1 LQKSRIGVFGG
12 MGPSATVD
20 FMEKLIRL
28 TPATRDQDH
37 IPMMVANLPHIHDR
51 SSAILGRGRDPL
63 PQLLEGIDLLNHAG
77 VGVIAIPCNSS
88 HHWFAQLRARSQ
100 APLLHIAEASVAA
113 IPLRCNA
120 RIEIFATRGALA
132 SGFYQRALE
141 AQGMDYL
148 LPTPDSG
155 QNDVDLCIKE
165 VKAGRVGLAA
175 LSLSRACAAAADAGA
190 TALIMGCTE
199 IPIASR
205 QADTAGLAVVDSS
218 LELARVCV
226 TYALE
231 RGWNRPGW
239 DS

>member
-1 LQKSRIGVFGG
+1 MSRIGVFGG
-12 MGPSATVD
+12 MGPLATVD
-20 FMEKLIRL
+20 FMEKLVRL

-37 IPMMVANLPHIHDR
+37 IPLLVASLPHTHDR

-63 PQLLEGIDLLNHAG
+63 PQLLQGIDLLNHAG

-88 HHWFAQLRARSQ
+88 HHWFAQLRERSQ

-113 IPLRCNA
+113 VPRSHA
-120 RIEIFATRGALA
+120 TRVAIFATRGALL
-132 SGFYQRALE
+132 SGFYQRSLQE
-141 AQGMDYL
+141 QGLDYFLPDPDGAQ
-148 LPTPDSG
+148 
-155 QNDVDLCIKE
+155 NEVDVCIRE
-165 VKAGRVGLAA
+165 VKAGRFNVAGS
-175 LSLSRACAAAADAGA
+175 SLERACVAAAAAGA

-205 QADTAGLAVVDSS
+205 HADTAGLTLIDSS
-218 LELARVCV
+218 LELARASVG
-226 TYALE
+226 YALE